1 MHLPVDIPLLPYYHL
16 PMQQPRAAA
25 TPYII
30 IDPILGRGSPMVVPT
45 TVNIPNGRDL
55 LLNASS
61 KISDITP
68 NTPWPPITMDSTD
81 NNHQCISI
89 RCLSRRDDIDVLNWG
104 GGLIMQQYFLSTTQ
118 WFFGTVGEVSYGVI
132 SHPISYTITNYA

>member
-1 MHLPVDIPLLPYYHL
+1 
-16 PMQQPRAAA
+16 MQQPRAAA

-61 KISDITP
+61 KISDISP
-68 NTPWPPITMDSTD
+68 NTPWPHITMDSTD
-81 NNHQCISI
+81 NKHKCISI
-89 RCLSRRDDIDVLNWG
+89 QYLFIRDDINILNWG
-104 GGLIMQQYFLSTTQ
+104 GCLIIKEYFFSTTQ
-118 WFFGTVGEVSYGVI
+118 WFFDRVGGVSYGVI
-132 SHPISYTITNYA
+132 SHSTACTITNYAQHNNQMG